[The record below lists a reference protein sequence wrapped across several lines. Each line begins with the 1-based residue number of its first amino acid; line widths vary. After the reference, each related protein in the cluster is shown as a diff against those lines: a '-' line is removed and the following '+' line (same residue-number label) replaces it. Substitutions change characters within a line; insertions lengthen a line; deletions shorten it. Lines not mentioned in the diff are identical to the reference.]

1 MAVWVVHTG
10 SRCAGG
16 AGVVLAERG
25 VDGDDGEMAE
35 MTLESIGTHQ
45 LDAARN
51 SSNGRSSKTL
61 HSGARLRQTLIALKA
76 GTRCHE
82 HQSEGD
88 ATILCLRGAVTLHA
102 TQRTISVPE
111 GALVDVPPQRH
122 DLVAD
127 EDSLVILTVGL
138 G

>member
-1 MAVWVVHTG
+1 
-10 SRCAGG
+10 
-16 AGVVLAERG
+16 
-25 VDGDDGEMAE
+25 MAE

-51 SSNGRSSKTL
+51 SPNGRASRTL
-61 HSGARLRQTLIALKA
+61 HSGARLRQTLIALTA
-76 GTRCHE
+76 GTRMHE

-88 ATILCLRGAVTLHA
+88 ATLLCLRGSVTLNSND
-102 TQRTISVPE
+102 RSVTVAE
-111 GALVDVPPQRH
+111 GMLVDIPPQRH

-127 EDSLVILTVGL
+127 QDSLVILTVGL

>member
-1 MAVWVVHTG
+1 
-10 SRCAGG
+10 
-16 AGVVLAERG
+16 
-25 VDGDDGEMAE
+25 MAE

-45 LDAARN
+45 LDAAKN
-51 SSNGRSSKTL
+51 SPNGRASRTL
-61 HSGARLRQTLIALKA
+61 HSGARLRQTLMALTA
-76 GTRCHE
+76 GTRCDE

-88 ATILCLRGAVTLHA
+88 ATVQCLRGRVRLNAGERSILVE
-102 TQRTISVPE
+102 E
-111 GALVDVPPQRH
+111 GTLVDVPPWRH